1 MVATRWSGGEGQDCD
16 GTWLDQAPIRSLPA
30 RPRVTHRCSGLA
42 DRSTPRHEVGHNKGQ
57 ATRSNDDDDPPSRRT
72 TARGSSQK
80 PHTPLVPID
89 WRTPWRSQ
97 SCPKDAALYW
107 LPLSL
112 WNTTPS
118 TGPPRVA
125 TA

>member
-30 RPRVTHRCSGLA
+30 RPRVTHRRSGLA

-80 PHTPLVPID
+80 PHTPVRPTDGRIV
-89 WRTPWRSQ
+89 RSWQ
-97 SCPKDAALYW
+97 KSM
-107 LPLSL
+107 
-112 WNTTPS
+112 
-118 TGPPRVA
+118 
-125 TA
+125 

>member
-30 RPRVTHRCSGLA
+30 RPRVTHRRSGLA

-72 TARGSSQK
+72 TARGSSQSNAE
-80 PHTPLVPID
+80 PTRPID
-89 WRTPWRSQ
+89 WVTPREPQ
-97 SCPKDAALYW
+97 ARANRPH
-107 LPLSL
+107 
-112 WNTTPS
+112 
-118 TGPPRVA
+118 V
-125 TA
+125 